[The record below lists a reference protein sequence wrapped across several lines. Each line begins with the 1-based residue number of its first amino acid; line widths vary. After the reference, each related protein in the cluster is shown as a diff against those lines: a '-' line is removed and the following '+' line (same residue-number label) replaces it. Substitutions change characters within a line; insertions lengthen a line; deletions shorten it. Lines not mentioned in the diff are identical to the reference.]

1 MSSDKIDIDKDLI
14 RDLADILNDTDLSE
28 IEVERGGFRIKVA
41 RTLNVHMSAAPAGAA
56 PVPASALASEMV
68 AAKEDASASAPAGS
82 AVTSPMVGTAYR
94 AAEPGGKPFVEVGDQ
109 VEEGQTILIVE
120 AMKTFNPIPA
130 PRSGVVKAIFVADQQ
145 PVEFGEP
152 LMTIE

>member
-1 MSSDKIDIDKDLI
+1 MSSEKIDIDKDLI
-14 RDLADILNDTDLSE
+14 RDLADILNETDLSE
-28 IEVERGGFRIKVA
+28 IEVERAGFRIKVA
-41 RTLNVHMSAAPAGAA
+41 RTLNVHMSASAPPAPVASAA
-56 PVPASALASEMV
+56 PDLPS
-68 AAKEDASASAPAGS
+68 AAKEETGALGPSGS
-82 AVTSPMVGTAYR
+82 VVTSPMVGTAYR
-94 AAEPGGKPFVEVGDQ
+94 AAEPGAKPFVEVGDQ

-130 PRSGVVKAIFVADQQ
+130 PRSGVVKAILVADQQ